1 MSDESVSVLA
11 AQQHIRRRRQQ
22 HAEFIVSFI
31 VIRSWFALQ
40 QGGVDRIAEYQATER
55 QNVQTHV
62 PVLLWLLLVTAGS
75 TARSRHMQT
84 WWRGVVA
91 QRWSV
96 GLDDRQVARGSTPG
110 NGGRGCV
117 TTPRGRIVRTV
128 AFRCL
133 LAFHL
138 LAAFYSW

>member
-75 TARSRHMQT
+75 RARSRHMQA
-84 WWRGVVA
+84 WWHSGGASVFTIDRSRGVRLPVMA
-91 QRWSV
+91 
-96 GLDDRQVARGSTPG
+96 G
-110 NGGRGCV
+110 
-117 TTPRGRIVRTV
+117 
-128 AFRCL
+128 
-133 LAFHL
+133 
-138 LAAFYSW
+138 AAV